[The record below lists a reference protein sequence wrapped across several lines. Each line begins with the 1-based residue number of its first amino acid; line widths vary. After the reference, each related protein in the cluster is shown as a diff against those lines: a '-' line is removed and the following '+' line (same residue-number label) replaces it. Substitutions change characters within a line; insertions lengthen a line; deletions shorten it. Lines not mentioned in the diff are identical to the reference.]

1 MGLAQAFIQTCK
13 QRKRGSKIADSLGI
27 ELSAGA
33 VLMRALILR
42 RLLLRHVLSD
52 DERFVG
58 LLLPPSVAGV
68 LANAALALDRRVAVN
83 LNYSVS
89 ADVINDSIQQ
99 AGIRHVLTSRAFM
112 ERIKFELNT
121 ELVYLDD
128 FRTKAAWSDK
138 LAGWFGAYVVPA
150 PLLSRRLGLQHVSGD
165 DLMTVIFTSGSTGQ
179 PKGVMLTES
188 NVASNVDAIQ
198 QIIRLT
204 RNDTLVGILPFF
216 HSFGYT
222 VTLWTVLT
230 IDARGVYH
238 YSPLEAKQIG
248 KLIKKYRGTLL
259 CATATF
265 LRSYLRRCEVDELAS
280 LDTVVCG
287 AEKLPSALCDAFA
300 AKFGVR
306 PIEGYGTTELSPV
319 VSVNL
324 PPSRALSAE
333 RMGCRE
339 GTVGRPLPGISAQI
353 RDLDTGQVLGVN
365 QSGMLWIKGPNVMQ
379 GYLNRPDLTDA
390 VIRDGWYMTGDIGEI
405 DADGFIR
412 ITARQSRFSKIGGE
426 MVPHILVEEALARLV
441 STDDDEMF
449 KVAVTA
455 VRDERKGE
463 RLIVLHTKLD
473 RSTEELR
480 QGLAEAGLP
489 NLFIPSADSFRE
501 VPELPVLGT
510 GKLDL
515 RGVKILAQ
523 EAFREADHE

>member
-1 MGLAQAFIQTCK
+1 MGLAQALIRTCK
-13 QRKRGSKIADSLGI
+13 QRKRGLKIADSMGL
-27 ELSAGA
+27 ELSGGA

-42 RLLLRHVLSD
+42 RLLLRHVLAD
-52 DERFVG
+52 DEQFVG
-58 LLLPPSVAGV
+58 LLLPPSAAGV

-89 ADVINDSIQQ
+89 ADVINDCIRQ

-112 ERIKFELNT
+112 ERAKFALNT
-121 ELVYLDD
+121 ELVYIDD
-128 FRTKAAWSDK
+128 FRTKPTWSDK

-150 PLLSRRLGLQHVSGD
+150 PLLSRQLRLQHVTGD

-179 PKGVMLTES
+179 PKGVMLTET
-188 NVASNVDAIQ
+188 NVASNVEAIQ

-204 RNDTLVGILPFF
+204 RDDTLVGILPFF

-230 IDARGVYH
+230 IDAKGVYH

-248 KLIKKYRGTLL
+248 KLVKKYRGTLM

-265 LRSYLRRCEVDELAS
+265 LRSYLRRCEADELAS
-280 LDTVVCG
+280 LDTVVAG
-287 AEKLPSALCDAFA
+287 AERLPSDLCDAFA

-324 PPSRALSAE
+324 PPSRALRTE
-333 RMGCRE
+333 QMGCRE

-353 RDLDTGQVLGVN
+353 RDPDTGRVLGAN
-365 QSGMLWIKGPNVMQ
+365 QSGMLWIKGPNVMR
-379 GYLNRPDLTDA
+379 GYLDRPDLTDT
-390 VIRDGWYMTGDIGEI
+390 VIRDGWYLTGDIGQI

-412 ITARQSRFSKIGGE
+412 ITGRQSRFSKIGGE

-441 STDDDEMF
+441 STDNDEMF

-473 RSTEELR
+473 KSTEELR
-480 QGLAEAGLP
+480 QGLAAAGLP
-489 NLFIPSADSFRE
+489 NLYIPAADSFRE

-515 RGVKILAQ
+515 RSLTSLAQ
-523 EAFREADHE
+523 QTLREADLE